1 MSIRNLKIPAFW
13 QAVLVMVVAYIIF
26 DNAFPPI
33 TPKSML
39 IAYMS
44 ITLIGVLLYYSCE
57 QQRWDEFKGPIL
69 STLRDDN
76 KKYVRGGFL
85 IFVPLLLAYTVYD
98 AVKPSNEPPMELRQV
113 HPAPPTSVSVYDK
126 KYDLTTLENPLRMR
140 VLEQLKTNETMAME
154 TYNSTVRDGSEI
166 YINNCFYCHGD
177 LLGGKGPYAKGFSP
191 LPANFM
197 DVGTIAQLQ
206 ESYVFWR
213 ITTGGPGLPKGG
225 TPWNSSMPVWHEMLS
240 EEEVWKVITFLY
252 DRVGQ
257 VPRMWDQDISKAV
270 TGFKDKIQAERAN
283 MHSHQIYELYCAA
296 CHGGKG
302 AADVPVAEKIYP
314 KPRDFTTGLFK
325 YKTSPGVLP
334 PRDED
339 IFNVIKYGL
348 TGTSMPGWKQ
358 LLTDKQIKSLIPLLK
373 SFDTSASW
381 APEEAEDEHFDDDG
395 RYLKNDFKVITEQE
409 PLIDQVPYSADSVA
423 RGENVFKDSCKE
435 CHGAEGRGNITSG
448 KRQKDD
454 WENRIWPRDLTSPWT
469 WRITEVAGT
478 DEKSRDQTIRKIYT
492 RATIGIPGTPM
503 PGLRAENEGE
513 KDPVSLEDRWHV
525 ANYVYSLREK
535 MVPQT
540 EQRVIAAKKIK
551 GQLPHSVSDAAW
563 DEAPA
568 TTVTLVPNMIKEKRL
583 FTPLNNVLT
592 IRTLYNNK
600 EIAFR
605 LEVNDRTDSRPGEPV
620 STEIQDESLTMYSDA
635 FAIQFPKEEAY
646 ISSPTVEKPL
656 FRHGES
662 ERHTTIWY
670 WNAGSVEPAAVPWAM
685 LLDASGPDKKLVA
698 RESDPSFEASGKWRD
713 GRWQVLMKRPLDG
726 AFDDLNFTEG
736 KFIPIS
742 FANWDGSNGEKGSK
756 HTLTTWFWLLLP
768 TETNYTKVYGAPFGT
783 ALGVF
788 LLGIVLVRSQR
799 VKTL

>member
-1 MSIRNLKIPAFW
+1 MNIRNLKVSAFW
-13 QAVLVMVVAYIIF
+13 QAVLVVVAAYFIF

-33 TPKSML
+33 TPKSMM

-69 STLRDDN
+69 SALRDDN

-85 IFVPLLLAYTVYD
+85 VFVPLLLAYTVYD

-113 HPAPPTSVSVYDK
+113 HPAPPASVRVYDK
-126 KYDLTTLENPLRMR
+126 KYDLATLENPLRMR

-154 TYNSTVRDGSEI
+154 TYNAIVRDGDEI

-240 EEEVWKVITFLY
+240 EEDVWKVITFLY

-257 VPRMWDQDISKAV
+257 VPRMWDQDISRAV
-270 TGFKDKIQAERAN
+270 TGFKDKIQADRAN

-296 CHGGKG
+296 CHGAKG

-348 TGTSMPGWKQ
+348 TGTSMPGWQQ
-358 LLTDKQIKSLIPLLK
+358 LLTDKQIQSLIPVIK
-373 SFDTSASW
+373 SFDTAAAW

-395 RYLKNDFKVITEQE
+395 RYLKNDYTVITEQE
-409 PLIDQVPYSADSVA
+409 PVNGQIPYSAESIA
-423 RGENVFKDSCKE
+423 HGEKVFEDSCKE

-448 KRQKDD
+448 KRLKDD

-469 WRITEVAGT
+469 WRLTEVAGT
-478 DEKSRDQTIRKIYT
+478 DEKSRDQTIRNIYT
-492 RATIGIPGTPM
+492 RATIGLPGTPM
-503 PGLRAENEGE
+503 PGLRAENEEE

-535 MVPQT
+535 TVPQT
-540 EQRVIAAKKIK
+540 EQKVIAAKKVK
-551 GQLPHSVSDAAW
+551 GKLPHSVSDEAW
-563 DEAPA
+563 NKATA

-600 EIAFR
+600 EIAFL

-656 FRHGES
+656 FRHGEAS
-662 ERHTTIWY
+662 RHTTIWY

-698 RESDPSFEASGKWRD
+698 RESDPNFEASGNWRD
-713 GRWQVLMKRPLDG
+713 GRWQVMMKRPLDG
-726 AFDDLNFTEG
+726 AFDDLKFSEG
-736 KFIPIS
+736 QFIPIS

-788 LLGIVLVRSQR
+788 LLGVVLIRSQR
-799 VKTL
+799 RKTT